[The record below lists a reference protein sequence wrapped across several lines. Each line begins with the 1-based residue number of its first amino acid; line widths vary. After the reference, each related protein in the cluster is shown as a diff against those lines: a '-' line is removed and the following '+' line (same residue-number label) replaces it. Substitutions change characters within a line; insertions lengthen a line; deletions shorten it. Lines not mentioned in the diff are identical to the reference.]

1 MTQDSP
7 AIHDSEETSR
17 WIEASPEVLEM
28 ITDRRAK
35 FEVAKMYAR
44 EALENS
50 VGIEPEVVIQPV
62 APAISMETL
71 PEEHPQTADA
81 TDAGSLD
88 VQFARHA
95 VEEALKGTFN

>member
-7 AIHDSEETSR
+7 AIHDLEETSQ

-50 VGIEPEVVIQPV
+50 VGIDPEIIIKPV
-62 APAISMETL
+62 APAISMEAL
-71 PEEHPQTADA
+71 PEEHPQTTDTADS
-81 TDAGSLD
+81 GSID
-88 VQFARHA
+88 IQFARHA
-95 VEEALKGTFN
+95 VEEAIKGTFN